1 MQLQKKIEKYGKKR
15 LFLILKFHLNP
26 ILFLSLG
33 LSIFFQKLILL
44 FSLLCF
50 KLLNHQGVKPGNQVA
65 VMNKKKLLIIISV
78 AVVLLIILF
87 FSLRSKSSEELITCK
102 VQKGS
107 IEVKVHTSG
116 QLESENSEHI
126 LLPAV
131 LSTQNVRVYE
141 IKITDL
147 IEEGTVV
154 DSGQYIATLDHK
166 VVEEVLT
173 SARLELE
180 AAMVLTEDA
189 KLDSN
194 LSLSNYRDLIT
205 NSKSDVEERKI
216 VLAESVYESPSVI
229 KRAEMDVAKAERKLE
244 QDIKGLAMRLRQV
257 NSQMERRNID
267 LRQKEKRV
275 NDLLKVYDALIIK
288 APKPGMVIYARDR
301 FGIKIQVGSVL
312 TPWSPIIATLPDMT
326 RMISET
332 FVNEIDI
339 AKVKV
344 KQKVKLSIDAFPEKE
359 LKGEVISVANI
370 GQPMP
375 KSDSKVFS
383 VNIRVFGSDPDLKPA
398 MTTGNLIQTGVFT
411 NKLYVPTEAVF
422 ETDSTKFVYRKTNK
436 IIRQIVDLGEEN
448 EDHVI
453 INKGV
458 AEEEVLLLN
467 EPEKPEEIETV
478 GWEIFQEQLEKQKE
492 RPADRNQRERTD
504 STRHSAKSP
513 ARQ

>member
-1 MQLQKKIEKYGKKR
+1 
-15 LFLILKFHLNP
+15 
-26 ILFLSLG
+26 
-33 LSIFFQKLILL
+33 
-44 FSLLCF
+44 
-50 KLLNHQGVKPGNQVA
+50 
-65 VMNKKKLLIIISV
+65 MNKKKLLIIVSV
-78 AVVLLIILF
+78 SIALLILVIY
-87 FSLRSKSSEELITCK
+87 SLSRKSGEELITAT

-116 QLESENSEHI
+116 QLESENSENI
-126 LLPAV
+126 LLPTV

-147 IEEGTVV
+147 IEEGSVV

-173 SARLELE
+173 TARLELE
-180 AAMVLTEDA
+180 AAMVIVEDA

-205 NSKSDVEERKI
+205 NSRSDLEERKI

-244 QDIKGLAMRLRQV
+244 QDIKGLAMRQRQV

-267 LRQKEKRV
+267 FRLKEKRV
-275 NDLLKVYDALIIK
+275 NDLLQVYDALIIK

-326 RMISET
+326 KMISET
-332 FVNEIDI
+332 YINEIDI
-339 AKVKV
+339 AKIKV
-344 KQKVKLSIDAFPEKE
+344 GQKVKLTIDAFPDKE
-359 LKGEVISVANI
+359 LNGEVISVANI

-398 MTTGNLIQTGVFT
+398 MTTGNLIQTGIYS
-411 NKLYVPTEAVF
+411 NKLYVPTESVF
-422 ETDSTKFVYRKTNK
+422 ETDSTKFVYRKTGK
-436 IIRQIVDLGEEN
+436 IVRQIVDLGEEN
-448 EDHVI
+448 EDYVI
-453 INKGV
+453 VNKGV
-458 AEEEVLLLN
+458 AEGEVLLLN
-467 EPEKPEEIETV
+467 EPEKLDDIETV
-478 GWEIFQEQLEKQKE
+478 GWEIYQEQLDKQKE
-492 RPADRNQRERTD
+492 RQKKGNQSENND
-504 STRHSAKSP
+504 SSKQDSKIQAKG
-513 ARQ
+513 